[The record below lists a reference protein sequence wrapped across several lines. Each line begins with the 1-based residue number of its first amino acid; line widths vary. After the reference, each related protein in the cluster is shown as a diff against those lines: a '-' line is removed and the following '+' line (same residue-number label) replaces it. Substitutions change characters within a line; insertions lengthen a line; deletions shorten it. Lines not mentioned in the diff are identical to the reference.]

1 MGDGTGKLFNGYRVS
16 VWRDEQSSGDW
27 LQNSI
32 NVLITIELYT

>member
-16 VWRDEQSSGDW
+16 IWRDEPISGDW

-32 NVLITIELYT
+32 NVFTTIELYA